1 MAELDAFD
9 KRLLQLLQQNNRM
22 TAGELGE
29 VIGLSS
35 SAVQRRLT
43 RLRDEKI
50 IEADVSIISPAAAG
64 LGITCVVDI
73 VLEEG
78 HSKALEKFKSAMEQ
92 CSEVMQCY
100 YVTGTYD
107 FVIIVNTSDMQE
119 YEAFTKKWLM
129 GNPHLK
135 HFYTHVVMERVKVG
149 YNVPI
154 RLR

>member
-1 MAELDAFD
+1 MTELDEFD
-9 KRLLQLLQQNNRM
+9 KRLLRLLQQNNRR

-29 VIGLSS
+29 VVGLSS

-43 RLRDEKI
+43 RLREEKV
-50 IEADVSIISPAAAG
+50 IEADVSVISPAVAG

-78 HSKALEKFKSAMEQ
+78 HSRALEKFRSAMQQ

-107 FVIIVNTSDMQE
+107 FVIIVNARDMQE

-149 YNVPI
+149 YSLPV
-154 RLR
+154 

>member
-1 MAELDAFD
+1 MTELDEFD
-9 KRLLQLLQQNNRM
+9 KRLLRLLQQNNRR
-22 TAGELGE
+22 TASELGE
-29 VIGLSS
+29 VVGLSS

-43 RLRDEKI
+43 RLREEKV
-50 IEADVSIISPAAAG
+50 IEADVSVISPAVAG

-78 HSKALEKFKSAMEQ
+78 HSRALEKFKSAMQQ

-107 FVIIVNTSDMQE
+107 FVIIVNARDMQE

-135 HFYTHVVMERVKVG
+135 HFYTHVVMDRVKVG
-149 YNVPI
+149 YSLPV
-154 RLR
+154 

>member
-1 MAELDAFD
+1 MTALDEFD
-9 KRLLQLLQQNNRM
+9 KQLLRLLQQNNRK
-22 TAGELGE
+22 TANELGE
-29 VIGLSS
+29 MVGLSS

-43 RLRDEKI
+43 RLREEKI
-50 IEADVSIISPAAAG
+50 IEADVSVMSPAVAG

-78 HSKALEKFKSAMEQ
+78 HSKALEKFKSAMQQ

-107 FVIIVNTSDMQE
+107 FVIIVNARNMQE

-135 HFYTHVVMERVKVG
+135 HFYTHVVMDRVKVG
-149 YNVPI
+149 YSLPV
-154 RLR
+154 

>member
-1 MAELDAFD
+1 MTELDEFD
-9 KRLLQLLQQNNRM
+9 KRLLRLLQQNNRR

-29 VIGLSS
+29 EVGLSS
-35 SAVQRRLT
+35 SAVQRRLA
-43 RLRDEKI
+43 RLREEKV
-50 IEADVSIISPAAAG
+50 IEADVSVISPAVAG

-78 HSKALEKFKSAMEQ
+78 HSRALEKFKSAMQQ

-107 FVIIVNTSDMQE
+107 FVIIVNVRDMQE

-149 YNVPI
+149 YILPV
-154 RLR
+154 

>member
-1 MAELDAFD
+1 MTELDEFD
-9 KRLLQLLQQNNRM
+9 KRLLRLLQQNNRR

-29 VIGLSS
+29 EVGLSS
-35 SAVQRRLT
+35 SAVQRRLA
-43 RLRDEKI
+43 RLREEKV
-50 IEADVSIISPAAAG
+50 IEADVSVISPAVAG

-78 HSKALEKFKSAMEQ
+78 HSRALEKFKSAMQQ

-107 FVIIVNTSDMQE
+107 FVIIVNTRDMQE

-149 YNVPI
+149 YSLPV
-154 RLR
+154 

>member
-1 MAELDAFD
+1 MTELDEFD
-9 KRLLQLLQQNNRM
+9 KRLLRLLQQNNRR

-29 VIGLSS
+29 VVGLSS

-43 RLRDEKI
+43 RLREEKV
-50 IEADVSIISPAAAG
+50 IEADVSVISPAVAG

-78 HSKALEKFKSAMEQ
+78 HSRALEKFKSAMQQ

-107 FVIIVNTSDMQE
+107 FVIVVNARDMQE

-135 HFYTHVVMERVKVG
+135 HFYTHVVMERVKAG
-149 YNVPI
+149 YSLPV
-154 RLR
+154 

>member
-1 MAELDAFD
+1 MTELDEFD
-9 KRLLQLLQQNNRM
+9 KRLLRLLQQNNRR

-29 VIGLSS
+29 EVGLSS
-35 SAVQRRLT
+35 SAVQRRLA
-43 RLRDEKI
+43 RLREEKV
-50 IEADVSIISPAAAG
+50 IEADVSVISPAVAG

-78 HSKALEKFKSAMEQ
+78 HSRALEKFKSAMQQ

-107 FVIIVNTSDMQE
+107 FVIIVNARDMQE

-149 YNVPI
+149 YILPV
-154 RLR
+154 